1 MRKLIYLVS
10 GLSVFAWLAYLY
22 MPLPS
27 DSVLYDALL
36 AETNKRP
43 GVSLKLPVK
52 ELFPGRWVKVCAYG
66 TYKGREEI
74 LRHSGIDIEHT
85 RARVWAGGEHVSTFL
100 FVYPDGSVAA
110 QRIEGGLDFDFAFN
124 PSCGNKNSAVLLRL
138 TNQTGSAK
146 YRFIFLSTKEQSN
159 ESIVN

>member
-27 DSVLYDALL
+27 DSVLYDSLL

-43 GVSLKLPVK
+43 GVHLKLPVN

-85 RARVWAGGEHVSTFL
+85 RARVWAGSESASTFL
-100 FVYPDGSVAA
+100 FVYPDGSVVA
-110 QRIEGGLDFDFAFN
+110 QKIEGGLDFEFSFN
-124 PSCGNKNSAVLLRL
+124 PSCGNKNSDVLLQL
-138 TNQTGSAK
+138 IKPAGSPTYYK
-146 YRFIFLSTKEQSN
+146 FIF
-159 ESIVN
+159 